1 MFKLFLKRRKT
12 LAAAASA
19 MLVASTFQ
27 GAGCNVTIDEET
39 LRAVLGVL
47 SEFSGSG
54 EFQFS
59 GEGGSFGGEFGG
71 EFESEFTHES
81 PEHEGEHDEEH
92 DEVQ

>member
-27 GAGCNVTIDEET
+27 GAGCNVRIDEET

-59 GEGGSFGGEFGG
+59 GEGGSFGGK
-71 EFESEFTHES
+71 FESEFEPESHE
-81 PEHEGEHDEEH
+81 HDGEHDVEN
-92 DEVQ
+92 DEVD

>member
-1 MFKLFLKRRKT
+1 MKRRKS

-27 GAGCNVTIDEET
+27 GAGCNVRIDEET

-54 EFQFS
+54 EFEFS
-59 GEGGSFGGEFGG
+59 GEGGSFGGQ
-71 EFESEFTHES
+71 FESEFEHK
-81 PEHEGEHDEEH
+81 PEEHDGEHDGEHDE
-92 DEVQ
+92 VL

>member
-1 MFKLFLKRRKT
+1 MFKLFLKRRKS

-59 GEGGSFGGEFGG
+59 GEGGSFGGEF
-71 EFESEFTHES
+71 ESEFEPESHE
-81 PEHEGEHDEEH
+81 HDGEHVEEY